1 MPKLLVTLTSVQ
13 HQSLLALATAQTTSM
28 QRLTASAIDRLLEGS
43 DMSIRPTTGPTTPK
57 PPDPILKVIA
67 AISAIVKAAADTG
80 NSQSNLAALLRCKS
94 LIREKEGEFKAA
106 ETNGGLEHGTYRSLA
121 ASLTM
126 RSRHMATFLKRTPH

>member
-43 DMSIRPTTGPTTPK
+43 DMSIRPTTPK

-94 LIREKEGEFKAA
+94 LVREKEGEFKAA